1 MRKLRWDRN
10 RVFRKKPGFF
20 GFRNPVFSP
29 KPGFLGCLGLVLI
42 LLLAGCGG
50 KSPTLADVFP
60 GADAVPGWTPAGDAA
75 TFDRDTI
82 FDLVD
87 GQADA
92 FFVYGF
98 EQVAVRKY
106 QNAQGAGLSVEVWQL
121 ATPADAYGLFTSG
134 IAGTPVA
141 IGNDGDGDPGWR
153 IIFWKNRYYVQVY
166 TRQELADADLQ
177 GLARAVAAALPAG
190 GERPGLVSRLPA
202 EGLVERGF
210 IFFHEEIS
218 IQSEVWLGGENIL
231 GLSPQTNGVL
241 ARYDLGGTPARLLLI
256 EYPDTQAASAR
267 LTALND
273 SEVSGLV
280 TANTRDNLLGAVF
293 GEVEEG
299 TASALLAK
307 ALGGS

>member
-1 MRKLRWDRN
+1 
-10 RVFRKKPGFF
+10 
-20 GFRNPVFSP
+20 
-29 KPGFLGCLGLVLI
+29 
-42 LLLAGCGG
+42 LLLALLVAGCGG
-50 KSPTLADVFP
+50 KTPGLADVFP
-60 GADAVPGWTPAGDAA
+60 GVDAVPGWTPADAAA
-75 TFDRDTI
+75 TFNRDTI

-98 EQVAVRKY
+98 EQVAVQKY
-106 QNAQGAGLSVEVWQL
+106 QNAQGAELRVEVWQL

-166 TRQELADADLQ
+166 TRQELPDADLQ

-190 GERPGLVSRLPA
+190 GERPELVSRLPA

-241 ARYDLGGTPARLLLI
+241 ARYDLGGTIARLLLI
-256 EYPDTQAASAR
+256 EYPDTVPASAGQAASAG
-267 LTALND
+267 LTALNG
-273 SEVSGLV
+273 SGVSGLV
-280 TANTRDNLLGAVF
+280 AADARANLLGAVF
-293 GEVEEG
+293 GEMDEG
-299 TASALLAK
+299 TGNTLLTE
-307 ALGGS
+307 ALGD

>member
-1 MRKLRWDRN
+1 VRKLRWDRN
-10 RVFRKKPGFF
+10 RVFGK
-20 GFRNPVFSP
+20 
-29 KPGFLGCLGLVLI
+29 KPGFLGFCILSLALLVV
-42 LLLAGCGG
+42 GCQG
-50 KSPTLADVFP
+50 KSPTLAGVFP
-60 GADAVPGWTPAGDAA
+60 GADAVPGWTPAGAA
-75 TFDRDTI
+75 VTFNRDTI

-98 EQVAVRKY
+98 EQVAVHKY

-153 IIFWKNRYYVQVY
+153 IIFWQDRYYVQVY
-166 TRQELADADLQ
+166 ARQELADADLQ

-190 GERPGLVSRLPA
+190 GERPALVSRLPA

-231 GLSPQTNGVL
+231 GLSPQTNGLL
-241 ARYDLGGTPARLLLI
+241 ARYDLGGTLARLLLI
-256 EYPDTQAASAR
+256 EYPDTVAASAAQAASAG
-267 LTALND
+267 LAALND

-280 TANTRDNLLGAVF
+280 TANARDNLLGAVF
-293 GEVEEG
+293 GEVDEG
-299 TASALLAK
+299 TANTLLTE
-307 ALGGS
+307 ALGD

>member
-1 MRKLRWDRN
+1 ML
-10 RVFRKKPGFF
+10 
-20 GFRNPVFSP
+20 
-29 KPGFLGCLGLVLI
+29 LALLV
-42 LLLAGCGG
+42 AGCGG
-50 KSPTLADVFP
+50 KTPGLADVFP
-60 GADAVPGWTPAGDAA
+60 GVDAVPGWTPADAAA
-75 TFDRDTI
+75 TFNRDTI

-98 EQVAVRKY
+98 EQVAVQKY
-106 QNAQGAGLSVEVWQL
+106 QNAQGAELRVEVWQL

-166 TRQELADADLQ
+166 TRQELPDADLQ

-190 GERPGLVSRLPA
+190 GERPELVSRLPA

-241 ARYDLGGTPARLLLI
+241 ARYDLGGTIARLLLI
-256 EYPDTQAASAR
+256 EYPDTVPASAGQAASAG
-267 LTALND
+267 LTALNG
-273 SEVSGLV
+273 SGVSGLV
-280 TANTRDNLLGAVF
+280 AADARANLLGAVF
-293 GEVEEG
+293 GEMDEG
-299 TASALLAK
+299 TGNTLLTE
-307 ALGGS
+307 ALGD

>member
-10 RVFRKKPGFF
+10 RVF
-20 GFRNPVFSP
+20 SQ
-29 KPGFLGCLGLVLI
+29 KPGFLGCLS
-42 LLLAGCGG
+42 LLLGSLLVGCQSQ
-50 KSPTLADVFP
+50 SPSLASVFP
-60 GADAVPGWTPAGDAA
+60 SVDAVPGWTPAGAAA
-75 TFDRDTI
+75 TFNRDTI
-82 FDLVD
+82 YDLVD

-98 EQVAVRKY
+98 EQVAVLKY

-153 IIFWKNRYYVQVY
+153 IIFWQERYYVQVY

-190 GERPGLVSRLPA
+190 GERPALVSRLPA

-256 EYPDTQAASAR
+256 EYPDPGAASAG
-267 LTALND
+267 LAALEG
-273 SEVSGLV
+273 SGVTGLV
-280 TANTRDNLLGAVF
+280 TAAARGPLLAAVF
-293 GEVEEG
+293 GDVDEG

-307 ALGGS
+307 ALGDS

>member
-1 MRKLRWDRN
+1 L
-10 RVFRKKPGFF
+10 
-20 GFRNPVFSP
+20 
-29 KPGFLGCLGLVLI
+29 LLA

-50 KSPTLADVFP
+50 KTPTLADVFP

-75 TFDRDTI
+75 TFDRDTV

-98 EQVAVRKY
+98 EQVAVQKY
-106 QNAQGAGLSVEVWQL
+106 QNAQGAELRVEVWQL

-231 GLSPQTNGVL
+231 GLSPQTNGLL
-241 ARYDLGGTPARLLLI
+241 ARYDLGGTIARLLLI
-256 EYPDTQAASAR
+256 EYPDTGTTSAAQAASAG
-267 LTALND
+267 LAALNG
-273 SEVSGLV
+273 SEVSGLI
-280 TANTRDNLLGAVF
+280 TADARANLLGAVF
-293 GEVEEG
+293 GEVDEG
-299 TASALLAK
+299 TGNTLLTE
-307 ALGGS
+307 ALGD

>member
-1 MRKLRWDRN
+1 VRKLRWDRN
-10 RVFRKKPGFF
+10 W
-20 GFRNPVFSP
+20 VFSQ
-29 KPGFLGCLGLVLI
+29 KPGFLGCLS
-42 LLLAGCGG
+42 LLLGSLLVGCQSQ
-50 KSPTLADVFP
+50 SPSLTSVFP
-60 GADAVPGWTPAGDAA
+60 SVDAVPGWTPAGAA
-75 TFDRDTI
+75 VTFNRDTI

-106 QNAQGAGLSVEVWQL
+106 QNAQGANLSVEVWQL

-153 IIFWKNRYYVQVY
+153 IVFWKNRYYVQVY
-166 TRQELADADLQ
+166 ARQELPDADLQ

-190 GERPGLVSRLPA
+190 GERPALVSRLPA

-241 ARYDLGGTPARLLLI
+241 ARYDLGGTVARLLLI
-256 EYPDTQAASAR
+256 EYPDTVAASAAQAASAG
-267 LTALND
+267 LTALNG
-273 SEVSGLV
+273 SGVSGLV
-280 TANTRDNLLGAVF
+280 TANASGNLLGAVF
-293 GEVEEG
+293 GEVDEG